1 MVFLQV
7 HRAVVIATVAA
18 AFTMSVRINA
28 ETLSPLKDGVSPQSV
43 DEAWG
48 DFDPR
53 AEPLDVEVHKEWV
66 EEGTVLRAVRYRI
79 GIFKGQKSWMGAL
92 YAFPE
97 GGENL
102 PALVQIHGGGG
113 LASKSACIDNAKRG
127 YATLSV
133 SWRADERY
141 LEREGL
147 PAAAQTDW
155 GAVEGR
161 QVAESRGIDSNNDK
175 RFDPVPSARNSGY
188 FLRTLAMRR
197 GLTFLE
203 QQPEVDGDKLGLDG
217 HSMGGV
223 ITIQTAAMDERVK
236 AAAPSCAP
244 PLLHDGSLL
253 ARTAN
258 PAAYAEKI
266 NCPILFMAPSNDFH
280 GMVEDVQ
287 WVVDHTP
294 SSHVRIARSVH
305 LNHKH
310 DSETLASKEL
320 WFDSLLKGNVT
331 YPEQPKIQVD
341 LNGKR
346 GKPLVQV
353 HADDSRP
360 IAFVDIYYA
369 RDAKLNINANNRTRL
384 WHYVKPTQRG
394 NRFTASLDLFD
405 LEEPLWVFAN
415 VHYALEG
422 GGEVHALTQRAD
434 TFIVTTQLEMFTSEA
449 LQTAQIKTKGKTTTV
464 IEPFGKDWKK
474 EWVTHRS
481 SVDTWKLN
489 DPRVPMPEYGKLVIK
504 LTSEFKTDLNVK
516 VGKTLSGKFPLQG
529 GGVTETIEVYPFD
542 LVDKNTKAQLLDWRD
557 LNRPNLSIGS
567 NRGVPELQK
576 IYWQPIDKREFISKR
591 PFQLGAAEKTDG
603 KVMLNFQMA
612 DDVDGRFDAEGQ
624 SVKVDKSI
632 AVGIDVKDGLQVH
645 SQGVSE
651 VSYFLKGEFQTFAA
665 KLIPCFQASAVF
677 EVHADGKKV
686 FESDVFRGKTPP
698 QDIEVDISGVQMLK
712 LVVSEGGNGWGG
724 DWVIWGSA
732 YCK

>member
-1 MVFLQV
+1 MALPHVLRSVALATAFGLLS
-7 HRAVVIATVAA
+7 ASATV
-18 AFTMSVRINA
+18 NA
-28 ETLSPLKDGVSPQSV
+28 ETLPPLKGGVSPQTV

-53 AEPLDVEVHKEWV
+53 AEPLDVEVIKEWG

-79 GIFKGQKSWMGAL
+79 GVFKGQKAWMGGL

-97 GGENL
+97 GGKDL

-113 LASKSACIDNAKRG
+113 MASKSACIDNAKRG

-133 SWRADERY
+133 SWRADDRY
-141 LEREGL
+141 LERENL

-161 QVAESRGIDSNNDK
+161 QVAESRGIDPNNDK

-203 QQPEVDGDKLGLDG
+203 QQPEVDGNELGLDG

-223 ITIQTAAMDERVK
+223 ITLQTAAMDDRVK

-287 WVVDHTP
+287 WVIDQAP

-310 DSETLASKEL
+310 DRETLASKEL
-320 WFDSLLKGNVT
+320 WFDSLLKGNFD
-331 YPEQPKIQVD
+331 YPEQPKIRVT
-341 LNGKR
+341 LKGKN

-353 HADDSRP
+353 AADDSRP
-360 IAFVDIYYA
+360 IASVDIYYT
-369 RDAKLNINANNRTRL
+369 RDAKLNNNATNRTRL
-384 WHYVKPTQRG
+384 WHYVPSTKRG
-394 NRFTASLDLFD
+394 TLYDAELNLFD
-405 LEEPLWVFAN
+405 LDEPLWVFAN

-422 GGEVHALTQRAD
+422 NDRDHVLTQKAD
-434 TFIVTTQLEMFTSEA
+434 TFIVTTQMPMLTPDA
-449 LQTAQIKTKGKTTTV
+449 LQSAQLKINPKTTTV
-464 IEPFGKDWKK
+464 IESFGKDWEK
-474 EWVTHRS
+474 EWVFNRS
-481 SVDTWKLN
+481 SIETWKVN
-489 DPRVPMPEYGKLVIK
+489 DPRVPIPEYGKLVIK
-504 LTSEFKTDLNVK
+504 LTSEFKTNLNVK
-516 VGKTLSGKFPLQG
+516 FGKTHSGNFPLQG
-529 GGVTETIEVYPFD
+529 GGVTETITVYPFD
-542 LVDKNTKAQLLDWRD
+542 LVDKNTKARLLRWQG
-557 LNRPNLSIGS
+557 LSRPSLSIGT
-567 NRGVPELQK
+567 NHGVPDLHK
-576 IYWQPIDKREFISKR
+576 VYWEPIEKAEFMAKR
-591 PFQLGAAEKTDG
+591 PFQLGAAEKTDR
-603 KVMLNFQMA
+603 KVMLTFGLA
-612 DDVDGRFDAEGQ
+612 DQVDGRHELDNSSFRVHESNKG
-624 SVKVDKSI
+624 VDVSQ
-632 AVGIDVKDGLQVH
+632 GLQVH

-651 VSYFLKGEFQTFAA
+651 VTYFLKGEFSKFVAT
-665 KLIPCFQASAVF
+665 LIPCYQASVVF
-677 EVHADGKKV
+677 EVHGDGQKL
-686 FESDVFRGKTPP
+686 FESEVINGQTPP
-698 QDIEVDISGVQMLK
+698 QDIEVDVSGVQMLK
-712 LVVSEGGNGWGG
+712 LVVAEGGNGWGG
-724 DWVIWGSA
+724 DSVMWGSA